1 MADTNVTIDGEMVG
15 RIKSTRHVSLGATS
29 RFEGG
34 GIESE
39 SALVCGNVRGSIVT
53 SRFLKVRIQARWSA
67 I

>member
-1 MADTNVTIDGEMVG
+1 MKFTGDIVADTNVTIDGEMVG

-39 SALVCGNVRGSIVT
+39 SALVSVMCGAASSPRAS
-53 SRFLKVRIQARWSA
+53 
-67 I
+67 